1 MTEENNK
8 PEVNLSDLVGIDDGS
23 AYEKLSYFTKVEGKL
38 KIVTTLHKTSIADG
52 MPNLTLN
59 SSETDYSV
67 LNVNGDVFT
76 CDPAAEGYD
85 IRTKN
90 NHQTS
95 NGLVA
100 LTHHALCEDG
110 FGGKKVVIAT
120 GVPVKQYFG
129 GENGDA
135 DKELLNAKK
144 EAFTKATILNSMDEK
159 GQPTQVNKS
168 QLVTFRSNLV
178 LPEAIGAFYDMSY
191 ADDGTRLHN
200 YPEGVLVVDW
210 GSNTVDVALIKA
222 DKIKREYVF
231 TYDNAGFLC
240 IYDTLRRELLSN
252 GIKYNNI
259 PNSRLEEA
267 LETGFLRVAGSK
279 VDISEYCE
287 KVISNQVNKIVA
299 DIRVQL
305 KSELDFLECVLIVG
319 AGSKYVMQGFK
330 ELAAICK
337 SPSDPQGSN
346 SKGFLK
352 LLTYGTDSFDL
363 IDDIK

>member
-1 MTEENNK
+1 MTKENKK
-8 PEVNLSDLVGIDDGS
+8 PEINLSALVGIDDGS
-23 AYEKLSYFTKVEGKL
+23 AYEKLSYFEKVDGEL
-38 KIVTTLHKTSIADG
+38 KIKTAFHKTSISDG

-59 SSETDYSV
+59 SADTDYSV
-67 LNVNGDVFT
+67 LSVNGDVFT
-76 CDPAAEGYD
+76 CDPSAEGYD
-85 IRTKN
+85 IRTKA

-100 LTHHALCEDG
+100 LTHHALRAEG
-110 FGGKKVVIAT
+110 FGGKEVVIST

-129 GENGDA
+129 GIGGDA
-135 DKELLNAKK
+135 DKDLLIAKK
-144 EAFTKATILNSMDEK
+144 EAFTNAKILNSIDEK
-159 GQPTQVNKS
+159 GQPTLVDDS

-222 DKIKREYVF
+222 DKIKREFVF
-231 TYDNAGFLC
+231 TYDNEGFLR
-240 IYDTLRRELLSN
+240 IYDNLRRELAGN
-252 GIKYNNI
+252 GINYVNI
-259 PNSRLEEA
+259 PNGRLEEA
-267 LETGFLRVAGSK
+267 LETGFLRAGGGK
-279 VDISEYCE
+279 TDISKYCE
-287 KVISNQVNKIVA
+287 KVIADQVDKIVA

-352 LLTYGTDSFDL
+352 LLTYGTNSFDI
-363 IDDIK
+363 IDDIQ